1 MIRSFCIAAKDLKSE
16 FRTKQMLNSM
26 FIFSLMVLVVFSISF
41 ADFLGDS
48 EKVEKVAPGVLWVSF
63 TFAGMLGLSRSFVLE
78 SENGCLEALKLCPV
92 DMSTIYTGK
101 VLSNLGIMFLMEIVT
116 LVFFIG
122 LFSYNFGLSS
132 LFLLVFILLLG
143 TFGFIAVGTLL
154 AALTLSTRTRELL
167 LPVLLLPVLL
177 PVLIPAV
184 EATAEILA
192 GKGIESLISEIRLL
206 VAYDLVFFSV
216 SNLIFEYV
224 VSD

>member
-1 MIRSFCIAAKDLKSE
+1 
-16 FRTKQMLNSM
+16 MLNSM

-78 SENGCLEALKLCPV
+78 SENGCIEALKLCPV

>member
-1 MIRSFCIAAKDLKSE
+1 MIRSFCIATKDLKSE

-48 EKVEKVAPGVLWVSF
+48 EKVEKLAPGVLWVSF

-78 SENGCLEALKLCPV
+78 SENGCIEALKLCPV